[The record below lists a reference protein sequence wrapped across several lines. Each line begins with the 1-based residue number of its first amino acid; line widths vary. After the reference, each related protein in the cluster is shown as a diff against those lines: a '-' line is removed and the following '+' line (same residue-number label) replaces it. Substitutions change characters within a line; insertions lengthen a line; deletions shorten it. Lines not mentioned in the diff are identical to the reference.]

1 MTEVKETAKTQFRL
15 FGKIEHSE
23 RIYPEYEG
31 VSFSIRPMKTSE
43 RSVWENE
50 KNIYENEIS
59 FSRAMRKLGLSR
71 EQVFVVDANGEATRD
86 ESGNIVVRV
95 DNYNAVVDSIT
106 VSTESLKR
114 IENARREVILACVE
128 SVTIEGKKQ
137 AFTADLYDADLA
149 KNVVAWL
156 IEQIEYDSTIQPDEV
171 VGL

>member
-1 MTEVKETAKTQFRL
+1 MTEVKETAKTPFRL

-23 RIYPEYEG
+23 RVYPEYEG
-31 VSFSIRPMKTSE
+31 VSFSVRPMKTSE

-71 EQVFVVDANGEATRD
+71 EQVFVVDSNGEATRD
-86 ESGNIVVRV
+86 EAGNVIMRV
-95 DNYNAVVDSIT
+95 DNYNAVIDSIT
-106 VSTESLKR
+106 VSTEALKR
-114 IENARREVILACVE
+114 MENARREVILACVE
-128 SVTIEGKKQ
+128 TVTIDGKKQ

-149 KNVVAWL
+149 KNVVTWL
-156 IEQIEYDSTIQPDEV
+156 IEQIEYDSTIQKDEI